1 MSTQIAIRTDDVTK
15 EAITE
20 FAKSLGLSTGAFMLA
35 AAKEAMDRGSVKV
48 TPRYS
53 PKFVEMIREAEAEY
67 KRGEYITVRANDD
80 LEEALTNAFKD
91 C

>member
-1 MSTQIAIRTDDVTK
+1 MSTQIAIRTDDITK

-48 TPRYS
+48 TPKYS

-80 LEEALTNAFKD
+80 LEEALTNAFKG

>member
-48 TPRYS
+48 TPKYS